1 MKNCHMAGKKDSL
14 VRTQEIKWYFS
25 KRQPMVTK
33 ILAFVSNHLSSKL
46 VKSFFTI
53 LSIEEGILEAKTECY
68 TKDKV
73 KSLLCFR
80 SFYDDF

>member
-1 MKNCHMAGKKDSL
+1 MAGKKDSL

-33 ILAFVSNHLSSKL
+33 ILAFVSNYLSSKL

-53 LSIEEGILEAKTECY
+53 LSIEEGILEAKLNAIQR
-68 TKDKV
+68 TK
-73 KSLLCFR
+73 
-80 SFYDDF
+80 